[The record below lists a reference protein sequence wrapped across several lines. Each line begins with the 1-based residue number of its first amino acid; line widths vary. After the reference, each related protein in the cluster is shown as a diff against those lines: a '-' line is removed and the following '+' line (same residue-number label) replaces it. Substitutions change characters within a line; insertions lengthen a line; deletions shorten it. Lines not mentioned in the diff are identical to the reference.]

1 MSLRGRI
8 RKAFG
13 ARVPAE
19 MKAGEVAAGM
29 TQAQPFGPGAP
40 IAPYDGYSRTPRT
53 HDFAT
58 GYNISSRPKANER
71 VSFDTLRGLVEAYDV
86 AQMCIWHRI
95 DSIRALDWSL
105 VPARGFRGDA
115 DAAISTGMAVMAKPD
130 RQNPFGTWLATW
142 LYDILAYDAG
152 ALYRLR
158 NRGGR
163 AIGLRVVDGT
173 TIAPLLDYWGNSPEP
188 PAEAY
193 VQYANGV
200 PWNWLTRNDL
210 VYSAFRP
217 RSNTVYGYAPLESI
231 LLNSNT
237 DLRFQAYFLQR
248 FTEGNIP
255 EAFAS
260 APETWTPQQI
270 EEFQGYWDAF
280 MLGDQSVKHMIKW
293 MPGGGKIEWSNEKEF
308 SDSFSL
314 FLMRKTCAAYHI
326 VPSDLGFT
334 ESVNKSSGETQADVQ
349 HRVGDLPLVTHIAGI
364 LTDFLQHDMDL
375 PLEFTFDTGQE
386 KEDRLAIAQ
395 AWSIYI
401 DKGMASPDE
410 GREELLGLP
419 TDPRRPTPR
428 FYNNTTSGPVPLL
441 AIDGLGGLVDPETF
455 APAEGQPIPAQPAI
469 SAPGVVPVRGTKDAD
484 VADAAESIYQATVRE
499 AADAI
504 AKAVEPGDDEA
515 TKRELSAF
523 RSFRKARR
531 RSGAWRDF
539 EFRHV
544 DARTGHR
551 LNQRGR
557 AAVRKDAGE
566 IACAGLAVQA
576 ADTGRVLMLQ
586 RALDPA
592 DPAGGTWEF
601 PGGHLEGDEQ
611 PIAGAVR
618 EWCEETRFILPFDPD
633 GMAALAYAEPA
644 WTSGIYAGYV
654 YTVQTESVLD
664 LARRDQVSNPDDPDG
679 DQVEAVAWWSP
690 EQLLDN
696 PVVRP
701 ELHQSIDQVLAALG
715 APAPDDGMCPC
726 GTPAAYDELDG
737 WQHTDGSIGHDDGES
752 VSDKMQHLIK
762 AARGPKGSGADEG
775 AGRWL
780 GWRMDLKA
788 VRYWAPRIAAA
799 FRGAVNAERLAKA
812 WLALNPR
819 STAGRKADRIRDL
832 DKQAQRWLEK
842 NAPDLAAALEE
853 VMGGVYTDGY
863 LIGLIAAEDAAG
875 ITAGA
880 AAGIDWATWEPG
892 DARAAELLLGATGD
906 GAGLKAL
913 LNTSGTT
920 IRSVSATRIKQ
931 LGRALAEGAER
942 GDSPTTI
949 GKAIEGI
956 LTDATRAEMIA
967 TTELSRAVSQA
978 SIRTYQVN
986 GIESVEWDSAGD
998 GRVCPICQT
1007 NNVAPARR
1015 PGAEFPTGHTA
1026 PPGHPWCRCALVPVT
1041 GGS

>member
-1 MSLRGRI
+1 MQ
-8 RKAFG
+8 A
-13 ARVPAE
+13 AE
-19 MKAGEVAAGM
+19 ADAGM
-29 TQAQPFGPGAP
+29 SATRPFSPGAP

-53 HDFAT
+53 HDYAS
-58 GYNISSRPKANER
+58 GYNISARPKTNER
-71 VSFDTLRGLVEAYDV
+71 VSFDSLRGLVESYDV

-105 VPARGFRGDA
+105 VPARGFRGEA
-115 DAAISTGMAVMAKPD
+115 DELIDIGMTVLAKPD
-130 RQNPFGTWLATW
+130 RQTPFSSWLAKW

-173 TIAPLLDYWGNSPEP
+173 TIAPLLDYWGNSPEA

-193 VQYANGV
+193 VQYANGL

-210 VYSAFRP
+210 VYVPFRP
-217 RSNTVYGYAPLESI
+217 RSNSPYGLAPLETI
-231 LLNSNT
+231 LLNANT

-255 EAFAS
+255 QAFAS
-260 APETWTPQQI
+260 APESWTPQQI

-280 MLGDQSVKHMIKW
+280 LRGDQAVKHQIKW

-349 HRVGDLPLVTHIAGI
+349 HRVGDLPLVSHVQDVITN
-364 LTDFLQHDMDL
+364 FLQHDLGL
-375 PLEFTFDTGQE
+375 PLEFAFDTGQE
-386 KEDRLAIAQ
+386 KEDRLATAQ
-395 AWSIYI
+395 AWGIYI

-419 TDPRRPTPR
+419 ADPRRPTPR
-428 FYNNTTSGPVPLL
+428 FYNNNNAGPVPLL
-441 AIDGLGGLVDPETF
+441 AIEGVAGHIDPETYG
-455 APAEGQPIPAQPAI
+455 PADDQPVPAQPF
-469 SAPGVVPVRGTKDAD
+469 VPASGTIPAAGTTDAAA
-484 VADAAESIYQATVRE
+484 ADAAQDTHQTEARHTAQAVDVTKE
-499 AADAI
+499 LDAALARRLGPSAD
-504 AKAVEPGDDEA
+504 V
-515 TKRELSAF
+515 TKEMGAF

-531 RSGAWRDF
+531 RTGAWRDF

-544 DARTGHR
+544 DTVTAHR
-551 LNQRGR
+551 LNQSGR
-557 AAVRKDAGE
+557 AQIRKDAGE
-566 IACAGLAVQA
+566 IACAGLAVRA

-586 RALDPA
+586 RALDPT

-601 PGGHLEGDEQ
+601 PGGHLEGEEP
-611 PIAGAVR
+611 PITGAIR
-618 EWCEETRFILPFDPD
+618 EWSEETGFILPFDIEEL
-633 GMAALAYAEPA
+633 AAHAFGTGSG
-644 WTSGIYAGYV
+644 WTSGIYAGFV
-654 YTVQTESVLD
+654 YTVPSESVLD
-664 LARRDQVSNPDDPDG
+664 LGRRDQVNNPDDPDG
-679 DQVEAVAWWSP
+679 DVVEALAWWDP
-690 EQLLDN
+690 EQLRGN

-701 ELHQSIDQVLAALG
+701 ELLANLDAVLDALTDTF
-715 APAPDDGMCPC
+715 DDDADD
-726 GTPAAYDELDG
+726 TLAEFDELDAA
-737 WQHTDGSIGHDDGES
+737 
-752 VSDKMQHLIK
+752 LIK
-762 AARGPKGSGADEG
+762 AARDPKGAGADEG

-788 VRYWAPRIAAA
+788 IRYWAPRIAAA
-799 FRGAVNAERLAKA
+799 FRSAVNPRRLAES

-832 DKQAQRWLEK
+832 DKQAQRWLKK
-842 NAPDLAAALEE
+842 NAPDLEAAITETL
-853 VMGGVYTDGY
+853 GGVYTDGY
-863 LIGLIAAEDAAG
+863 IIGVLAAEDAAG
-875 ITAGA
+875 ISA
-880 AAGIDWATWEPG
+880 AAASGITWDTWEPG
-892 DARAAELLLGATGD
+892 DANAARLLLGDAGD
-906 GAGLKAL
+906 GSGLEAL
-913 LNTSGTT
+913 LNESGVT
-920 IRSVSATRIKQ
+920 IRSIAATRLKT
-931 LGRALAEGAER
+931 LGRVLAEGAER

-949 GKAIEGI
+949 GKAIES
-956 LTDATRAEMIA
+956 LLSNPTRAEMIA
-967 TTELSRAVSQA
+967 TTELTRAVSQA
-978 SIRTYQVN
+978 SLNTYLAN
-986 GIESVEWDSAGD
+986 GIERIEWDSAGD

-1007 NNVAPARR
+1007 NQDAGSRR
-1015 PGAEFPTGHTA
+1015 PGDSFPSGQTS